1 MLPEAAEQLMQ
12 TRWSEGGAKN
22 LAAAWKQWSQ
32 HCETMLQQGY
42 TVDKMDPTPI
52 ELVNFLR
59 AIRKGE
65 YRAGAKKNEQVS
77 GGWVRGMRS
86 AISTTVALWTRHS
99 SIGSHPVVSG
109 YVTAVLNEDFATL
122 KILGSLAS
130 VSSGCSL
137 AQR

>member
-1 MLPEAAEQLMQ
+1 MLC
-12 TRWSEGGAKN
+12 SKN
-22 LAAAWKQWSQ
+22 
-32 HCETMLQQGY
+32 GY

-59 AIRKGE
+59 AIRE
-65 YRAGAKKNEQVS
+65 YRSGAKQGEQVS

-109 YVTAVLNEDFATL
+109 YVTAVLNEDFNTM
-122 KILGSLAS
+122 KKRGYNKYDDLGD
-130 VSSGCSL
+130 
-137 AQR
+137 